1 MKANLRN
8 MEFELEK
15 HEFIELNKL
24 LKLLGWAESG
34 GEANNLITDG
44 LVKVNGEMELRK
56 RKKLI
61 AGDVVSFENQS
72 VIVK

>member
-1 MKANLRN
+1 

-61 AGDVVSFENQS
+61 AGDEVVFSDQQ
-72 VIVK
+72 VKIV

>member
-1 MKANLRN
+1 